1 MKKENYKLL
10 VSISV
15 VNAIVL
21 YVGSML
27 FPTDLVLGNNILSP
41 VLAALVTGTILSAV
55 MALLEPILKSLKLK
69 IKNEMH
75 LALVYLVFN
84 ILGLWVL
91 AKLAN
96 YSGFGVTSY
105 IVVIILGLVL
115 NTLQYGVWK
124 MLDGKK
130 K

>member
-96 YSGFGVTSY
+96 YSGFGVSSY
-105 IVVIILGLVL
+105 MVVVVLGLVL

-124 MLDGKK
+124 MLDSKK

>member
-41 VLAALVTGTILSAV
+41 ILAALVTGAILSAV
-55 MALLEPILKSLKLK
+55 MALPEPILKSLKLK

-96 YSGFGVTSY
+96 YSGFGVSSY
-105 IVVIILGLVL
+105 MVVVVLGLVL

-124 MLDGKK
+124 MLDSKK